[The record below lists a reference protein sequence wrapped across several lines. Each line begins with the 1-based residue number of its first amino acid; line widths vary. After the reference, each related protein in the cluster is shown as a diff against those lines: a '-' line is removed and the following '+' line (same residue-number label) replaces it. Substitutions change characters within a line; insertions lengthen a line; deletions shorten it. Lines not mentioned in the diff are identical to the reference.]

1 MTDSEA
7 ELRRGIDDIIGDA
20 RYEAYQAGGNDTNM
34 DLHDYTEDIMSLIT
48 NHDKTV
54 GQAAKLF
61 LLDKLIESEA
71 VKEPVMI
78 GQNALPFK
86 VVTVATLNNERRR
99 LLAAL
104 QTNQPGDS

>member
-7 ELRRGIDDIIGDA
+7 ELRREIEAKLAFWRKHELKDI
-20 RYEAYQAGGNDTNM
+20 YFPLE
-34 DLHDYTEDIMSLIT
+34 EIMAAIAH
-48 NHDKTV
+48 HDKTV
-54 GQAAKLF
+54 EQAAQLF

-104 QTNQPGDS
+104 QTNQPGEEQK